1 MSPDP
6 SRVGLIVAM
15 ARNGAIGR
23 DGDLPWR
30 LPEDWKHFRRTTMG
44 HALLMGRRTWESLP
58 GALPGRHAIVI
69 SRDTSYRAEGAR
81 TVTSLELAIAAAR
94 EIPGAQPILAGGA
107 QIYAEGLPL
116 ASQMWLT
123 RVDADVPGDTFFPD
137 WDESAWQCTEQ
148 HPHPADDKHAYPF
161 TIEHWLR
168 PTPP

>member
-1 MSPDP
+1 MTPDP

-15 ARNGAIGR
+15 ARNGVIGK

-58 GALPGRHAIVI
+58 GALPGRHSIVI
-69 SRDTSYRAEGAR
+69 SRDPSYQAEGAR
-81 TVTSLELAIAAAR
+81 TVTTLDDALAAAR
-94 EIPGAQPILAGGA
+94 EIQGAQPILAGGA
-107 QIYAEGLPL
+107 QIYAQGLPR

-123 RVDADVPGDTFFPD
+123 RVEADVEGDTVFPS
-137 WDESAWQCTEQ
+137 WDEDAWACTEVLS
-148 HPHPADDKHAYPF
+148 HPADAKHAYAF

-168 PTPP
+168 RET